1 MNITSIGGKFIH
13 DLSEV
18 YDAELRFLEAQE
30 QMHMLASS
38 PQLKAALV
46 KHRDQ
51 TIDQIRNLEQLFVT
65 LGESPIRNNN
75 PAAAG
80 LVKSGEAAMEA
91 TRENA
96 WYTDCAILTAVAQ
109 VEHYEIACYRNLI
122 ATAERIERR
131 DVTSLLQQNLAQ
143 EEQTAQ
149 EAESGYFTALD
160 DAVKMQQLAST
171 ETSTRIIG

>member
-1 MNITSIGGKFIH
+1 MNITSIGGKFVH

-30 QMHMLASS
+30 QMYMRASS
-38 PQLKAALV
+38 PQLKAALS

-51 TIDQIRNLEQLFVT
+51 TQEQIRNLEQLFVT
-65 LGESPIRNNN
+65 LGERPIRSTN

-80 LVKSGEAAMEA
+80 LVKAGEAAMEA
-91 TRENA
+91 TEQNT
-96 WYTDCAILTAVAQ
+96 WYTDCAILTAVGQ

-131 DVTSLLQQNLAQ
+131 DLTNLLQQNLAQ
-143 EEQTAQ
+143 EEHTAK
-149 EAESGYFTALD
+149 EAETSYFTALD
-160 DAVKMQQLAST
+160 NAVKMQQLANN
-171 ETSTRIIG
+171 ETSTRVVG